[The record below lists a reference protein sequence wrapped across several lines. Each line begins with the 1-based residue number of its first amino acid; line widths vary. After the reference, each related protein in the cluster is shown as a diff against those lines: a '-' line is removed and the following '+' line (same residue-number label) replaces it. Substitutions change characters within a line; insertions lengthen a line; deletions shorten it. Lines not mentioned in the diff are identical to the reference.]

1 MRCMVS
7 KLVPNCSQRRNKL
20 SLIKSNNKKQRKRRK
35 KLRQLKLKQQR
46 LKPPQT
52 QINLETRKKIRKKP
66 KLLAAMAKVRR
77 RRRKKRRKRRFPSDI
92 FRKLTLFKQ
101 KSGQY

>member
-7 KLVPNCSQRRNKL
+7 KLVPNCSQRTNKL
-20 SLIKSNNKKQRKRRK
+20 SLIKSSNKKQRKRRK
-35 KLRQLKLKQQR
+35 KLRQLKPKQQR
-46 LKPPQT
+46 LKPLQMP
-52 QINLETRKKIRKKP
+52 ISLETRKKIRKKP
-66 KLLAAMAKVRR
+66 RPLAVMAKVRR
-77 RRRKKRRKRRFPSDI
+77 RKIKKQRKRRCPSDI

>member
-7 KLVPNCSQRRNKL
+7 KPVPNCSQRTNKL
-20 SLIKSNNKKQRKRRK
+20 SLIKSSNKKQRKRRK
-35 KLRQLKLKQQR
+35 KLRPLKLKQQR

-52 QINLETRKKIRKKP
+52 PINLETRKMIRKKL
-66 KLLAAMAKVRR
+66 KLLAVMAKK
-77 RRRKKRRKRRFPSDI
+77 RRRKIKKQRKRRCPSDI